1 MPVRCPEVGMVVPTW
16 YPVDADEFLVERLL
30 ALTLDG
36 VEAFCRPES
45 VVLVLDGQPRW
56 ERTTRLA
63 AEMRGLRYL
72 PLPAN
77 VGKGGAVAAGIGAL
91 ADQGAA
97 MIATRDSDGDHGLE
111 DLPALV
117 ELARQ
122 IGEETGNDLVIV
134 SGGRP
139 DRSRPLGFERAEYE
153 VITDRV
159 LWQALQFHAA
169 RRRYCLSSVYFAA
182 HGDVPD
188 IQSGYKVYSRAAA
201 HIAAEVLS
209 PGEGGAGIGRWGVE
223 TAPAVEILSAGG
235 VLGVAARRTYQE
247 QPVSGFR
254 GVDALRLYAEPLAW
268 ALRRLEVPAE
278 AAAAML
284 DGALMRSQLVFDFQR
299 REQAVA
305 VREAV
310 IEALGGSA
318 PMAWGARFV

>member
-1 MPVRCPEVGMVVPTW
+1 MPIRCPNVGMVVPTW
-16 YPVDADEFLVERLL
+16 YPVDADESLVESLL

-45 VVLVLDGQPRW
+45 VILVLDGQPRW
-56 ERTTRLA
+56 EEVGRRA
-63 AEMRGLRYL
+63 ALNRGLRYL
-72 PLPAN
+72 ALPVN
-77 VGKGGAVAAGIGAL
+77 VGKGGAVAAGIEAL
-91 ADQGAA
+91 ADDSPAF
-97 MIATRDSDGDHGLE
+97 IATRDSDGDHRLE

-117 ELARQ
+117 ELAQQ
-122 IGEETGNDLVIV
+122 IGDETGNDLVLV

-139 DRSRPLGFERAEYE
+139 DRGRPLGFERAEYE

-169 RRRYCLSSVYFAA
+169 RRGECLNSVYFAA

-201 HIAAEVLS
+201 RIAAEVLS
-209 PGEGGAGIGRWGVE
+209 PGADGGGIGRWGVE
-223 TAPAVEILSAGG
+223 TAPAVEILAAGG

-268 ALRRLEVPAE
+268 ALRRLEVPAG

-284 DGALMRSQLVFDFQR
+284 DGALMRSRLVFDFQR

-310 IEALGGSA
+310 VAALGGSA
-318 PMAWGARFV
+318 PMLWGARFV